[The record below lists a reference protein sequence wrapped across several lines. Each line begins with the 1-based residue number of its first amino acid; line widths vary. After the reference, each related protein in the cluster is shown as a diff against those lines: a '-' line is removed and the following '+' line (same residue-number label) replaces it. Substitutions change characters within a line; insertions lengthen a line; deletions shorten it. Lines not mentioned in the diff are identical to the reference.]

1 MNSLPTSGYELP
13 DRYEKDLLHAMAQ
26 GPETLHAYWEV
37 SNRKRWLC
45 SQQFECDYGA
55 LPKVLRIYDVTA
67 VYFNGHNANGFF
79 DIETTP
85 EAVSWYIYGLI
96 PGAVYLAD
104 LGVYTLERQFVP
116 LLRANPVQLPRNAEA
131 PWGSPIVPVALQAQ
145 SQHPA
150 FGRIVPSDFE
160 NFNLYSNCM
169 K

>member
-1 MNSLPTSGYELP
+1 MKLWPTSGCELP
-13 DRYEKDLLHAMAQ
+13 DRYEKDLLHVMVQ
-26 GPETLHAYWEV
+26 GPRTLYAYWEV

-45 SQQFECDYGA
+45 SQHFECDYGV
-55 LPKVLRIYDVTA
+55 LPKVLRIYDVTT
-67 VYFNGHNANGFF
+67 VYFNGHNANGYF

-85 EAVSWYIYGLI
+85 DAGSWYIHGLI

-116 LLRANPVQLPRNAEA
+116 LLRAAPAQTPRDAEA
-131 PWGSPIVPVALQAQ
+131 PWGAPIVPVAPQVQHQAV
-145 SQHPA
+145 
-150 FGRIVPSDFE
+150 GRMAPMDFE